1 MVNGKFIFIK
11 HLPLTIIFRGL
22 VKQIQ
27 KNMAQTNLL
36 FYQEFKFFIV
46 AIKYDVGHFWPQ

>member
-11 HLPLTIIFRGL
+11 HLPLTIIFKDL

-36 FYQEFKFFIV
+36 FFTKSLIFLL
-46 AIKYDVGHFWPQ
+46 WL

>member
-1 MVNGKFIFIK
+1 MVNLFLFNIY
-11 HLPLTIIFRGL
+11 HSTLTIIFRGL

>member
-1 MVNGKFIFIK
+1 MVNLFSFNIY
-11 HLPLTIIFRGL
+11 HSPLTIIFRGL